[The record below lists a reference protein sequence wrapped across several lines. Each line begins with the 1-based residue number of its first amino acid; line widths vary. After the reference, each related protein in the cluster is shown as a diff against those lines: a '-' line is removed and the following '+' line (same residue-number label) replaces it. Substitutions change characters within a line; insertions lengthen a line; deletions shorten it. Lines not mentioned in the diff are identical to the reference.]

1 MLRRSEAWRVATIT
15 PSAPPWRND
24 TPRFLRDSWESR
36 DGTGTT
42 SAVGASQA
50 DGTAGAWLPDL
61 SGEACK
67 DSQAASV
74 HWQGHLMHHQY
85 QVDNAEL
92 S

>member
-1 MLRRSEAWRVATIT
+1 
-15 PSAPPWRND
+15 
-24 TPRFLRDSWESR
+24 
-36 DGTGTT
+36 
-42 SAVGASQA
+42 VGASQA